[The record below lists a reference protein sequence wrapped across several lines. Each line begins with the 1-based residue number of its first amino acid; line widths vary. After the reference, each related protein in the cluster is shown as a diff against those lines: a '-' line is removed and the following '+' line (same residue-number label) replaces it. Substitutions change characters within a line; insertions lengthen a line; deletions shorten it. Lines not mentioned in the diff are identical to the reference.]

1 MIEIPDEFFKSKWWK
16 DTFKSKCL
24 SSAEA
29 YFDLVS
35 KCCMSETRISYRYLS
50 ERWGWATTNVYRFL
64 NNLSQQ
70 NLISFSTD
78 KKDGIINIG
87 VPNGTKVEHQ
97 MEHQNPDK
105 HWGFSDIDGTPNGTQ
120 SGTQEKKKENEK
132 KNPPHP
138 LKEKKNK
145 KEKNERDLPAHAHTH
160 EGEILIDP
168 EEYELSFENFW
179 RLYDKKVG
187 KPNCEKKWNALS
199 KSDRRAAIEYIPLY
213 IAAQPDKQFR
223 KNPQTFLNQ
232 KSWNDEIINRTYK
245 PTAAEN
251 IAAAQE
257 QCIRD
262 CADMLAGRRYETV
275 QDNLP
280 F

>member
-1 MIEIPDEFFKSKWWK
+1 MSEFVEIPVELFSSKSWGKRRI
-16 DTFKSKCL
+16 FSE
-24 SSAEA
+24 AEA
-29 YFDLVS
+29 VIDLCYMTSKGKVNISCRLLADKWLWSFKKVDRLLKKVVASGWFEHSSTKLGSTLQRVS
-35 KCCMSETRISYRYLS
+35 SDTLNDTLNDTLKPRY
-50 ERWGWATTNVYRFL
+50 
-64 NNLSQQ
+64 
-70 NLISFSTD
+70 I
-78 KKDGIINIG
+78 K
-87 VPNGTKVEHQ
+87 
-97 MEHQNPDK
+97 
-105 HWGFSDIDGTPNGTQ
+105 GFQEVDDTPNDTP
-120 SGTQEKKKENEK
+120 SDTQEKKKENEK

>member
-1 MIEIPDEFFKSKWWK
+1 MIFKELYYLLDKQKTYSK
-16 DTFKSKCL
+16 F
-24 SSAEA
+24 EA
-29 YFDLVS
+29 AHDILR
-35 KCCMSETRISYRYLS
+35 MSEFGSKPIETSYRELANK
-50 ERWGWATTNVYRFL
+50 WGWDKMKIIRFL
-64 NNLSQQ
+64 QTLVPKFLAKITPTHKGC
-70 NLISFSTD
+70 LIIVSETMNETLNETL
-78 KKDGIINIG
+78 KA
-87 VPNGTKVEHQ
+87 PYTE
-97 MEHQNPDK
+97 
-105 HWGFSDIDGTPNGTQ
+105 GFREVSETVNETLNE
-120 SGTQEKKKENEK
+120 TQEKKKENEK

-145 KEKNERDLPAHAHTH
+145 KEKNERDLLAHAHTH

-187 KPNCEKKWNALS
+187 KPNCEKKWYALS

>member
-1 MIEIPDEFFKSKWWK
+1 MIEIPEEFFKSKWWK
-16 DTFKSKCL
+16 ETFKSKCL
-24 SSAEA
+24 SPAEA
-29 YFDLVS
+29 YLYLVAL
-35 KCCMSETRISYRYLS
+35 CCMNETRVSYRSLS
-50 ERWGWATTNVYRFL
+50 EKWGWATTNVHRFL
-64 NNLSQQ
+64 KNLNEQK
-70 NLISFSTD
+70 LISFDSN
-78 KKDGIINIG
+78 KKDGIFNVS

-97 MEHQNPDK
+97 MEHPNPDK
-105 HWGFSDIDGTPNGTQ
+105 HRGFSDTSGTPNGTQ
-120 SGTQEKKKENEK
+120 SGTQKKKLIKETSPIPPKENYQ
-132 KNPPHP
+132 
-138 LKEKKNK
+138 
-145 KEKNERDLPAHAHTH
+145 EKNYITAHTH
-160 EGEILIDP
+160 THEEPTVIDP